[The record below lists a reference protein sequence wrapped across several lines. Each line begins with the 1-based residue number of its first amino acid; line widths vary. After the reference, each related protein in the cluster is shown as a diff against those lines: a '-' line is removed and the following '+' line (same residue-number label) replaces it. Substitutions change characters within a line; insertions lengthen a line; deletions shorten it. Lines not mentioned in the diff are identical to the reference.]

1 MKIYFVQPKNFNRTE
16 KRTNPFFDPI
26 IEVCEENGI
35 EYLIYNPGR
44 KSRTGYPR
52 KKVRDSRHLRR
63 FVSFFSKYF
72 GRFIPGGAEYD
83 IDRMAGRIWNL
94 LTFGRDRADIYITV
108 ADELY
113 GALPGLNPKAR
124 VVDVIHGVFNPGHW
138 AYLDVD
144 GRVSS
149 FLRMAKEREIWVTG
163 KGYKDIFMRKERDNN
178 WVDRHIKVIGDVVG
192 HKNFS
197 VKNVDLRRKRMLIT
211 LQINNGCTFKENKY
225 RYKKIVRFL
234 REFSSG
240 GMWNGFPILVKNHP
254 RFNDCYDIS
263 EMMKEFPLLN
273 FTDESFDKFDSD
285 VFMHVTVDSTSAFD
299 MAAYAIPTYFLY
311 EDADNDALI
320 SEIWKD
326 THDYPYWGLSFSE
339 LVAKFESN
347 SQESMRILLDWFK
360 LYYKPIDKSVILD
373 LIRH

>member
-63 FVSFFSKYF
+63 FVIFFSKYF

-124 VVDVIHGVFNPGHW
+124 VVDIMHGIIYPGHEK
-138 AYLDVD
+138 YLAPEG
-144 GRVSS
+144 GRPSICCHVQ
-149 FLRMAKEREIWVTG
+149 
-163 KGYKDIFMRKERDNN
+163 
-178 WVDRHIKVIGDVVG
+178 
-192 HKNFS
+192 
-197 VKNVDLRRKRMLIT
+197 NVRL
-211 LQINNGCTFKENKY
+211 G
-225 RYKKIVRFL
+225 
-234 REFSSG
+234 
-240 GMWNGFPILVKNHP
+240 
-254 RFNDCYDIS
+254 
-263 EMMKEFPLLN
+263 
-273 FTDESFDKFDSD
+273 
-285 VFMHVTVDSTSAFD
+285 
-299 MAAYAIPTYFLY
+299 
-311 EDADNDALI
+311 
-320 SEIWKD
+320 
-326 THDYPYWGLSFSE
+326 
-339 LVAKFESN
+339 
-347 SQESMRILLDWFK
+347 
-360 LYYKPIDKSVILD
+360 
-373 LIRH
+373 